1 MPHAICQEK
10 SLKKVNKIFIPILY
24 ILSIVITLFLWY
36 TIITSREEDK
46 KVQNKKSSKNPL
58 TNQTGYGIIK
68 PSSKGA
74 DLGYRS
80 AVSPLQFA
88 HQKIKK
94 GLDKLQSLWY
104 NKNIKGKENPI
115 NQKGID
121 DYGKQK
127 ND

>member
-10 SLKKVNKIFIPILY
+10 SLKKVHKIFFPILCT
-24 ILSIVITLFLWY
+24 LPIVIICPLWY

-88 HQKIKK
+88 HQKKLKK
-94 GLDKLQSLWY
+94 GLTNHKAY
-104 NKNIKGKENPI
+104 GIIKTS
-115 NQKGID
+115 KGR
-121 DYGKQK
+121 KTQ
-127 ND
+127 